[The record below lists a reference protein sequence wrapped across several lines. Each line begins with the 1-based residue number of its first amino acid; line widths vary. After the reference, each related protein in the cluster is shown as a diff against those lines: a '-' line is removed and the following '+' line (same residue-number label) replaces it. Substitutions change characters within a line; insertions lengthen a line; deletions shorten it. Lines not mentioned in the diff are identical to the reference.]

1 VRDRSSPGGHGIFK
15 RRRTDVFVIPCALWI
30 CLGVAVGILSGFLG
44 VGGGVVLTPLF
55 LYLGYSPKVATATS
69 LAFVIPTA
77 WASIMKGH
85 EHVDVSLAVLLAV
98 GAVVGAY
105 TIGQPLV
112 QSPALD
118 PGLYKKLFGLLLLVV
133 GLDMVTGFTDAL
145 RQRQESRATQVER
158 AAGLAGPAHSLAA
171 HDHGGRAS
179 LDPSEAN
186 HVLAG
191 KRVV

>member
-1 VRDRSSPGGHGIFK
+1 VY
-15 RRRTDVFVIPCALWI
+15 VIPGALWI
-30 CLGVAVGILSGFLG
+30 CLGVAVGTLSGFLG

-98 GAVVGAY
+98 GAVVAAY

-118 PGLYKKLFGLLLLVV
+118 SGLYKKLFGLLLLVV

-158 AAGLAGPAHSLAA
+158 VAGLTDPAHSVAA

-179 LDPSEAN
+179 VDPSEAN